1 MQALGVGVVYWPIL
15 DPLLREPGSPA
26 TVVEIEPQAFWEM
39 SHDDRHGWRYRP
51 NEALLDELAA
61 LPQAKLIHGVGHPV
75 GGTVT
80 DPLDHL
86 NLLQDAVTQLAP
98 AWVSEHLSLNRF
110 ERPQGGHEPLDQVEH
125 AGFLL
130 PPSQTPATTR
140 VAADN
145 LQRLRSA
152 MDRPMAFETGVNYLR
167 PQAGEMSDGDFF
179 AAVAETSDCGI
190 VLDLHN
196 LWCNACNGR
205 QSVDEVMA
213 RLPLERV
220 WEVHLAGGMR
230 HGAYW
235 LDAHNGRIPEPVI
248 ELAAR
253 WIPKLPALGAL
264 MFEILPE
271 HVPTLGLDEVAQ
283 ELNLLQTMWAL
294 RAPRLVHVA
303 QGRPAPPATGHSRPE
318 DRAAVRAWECQLAAA
333 LHGEA
338 PADAALTRDPGCAL
352 LARLIQDFRRANLT
366 RALRFTLTTL
376 LLGLGEDDTEALLQA
391 YARHSPPQP
400 FAALEA
406 EQFAAFVWGHIGHWP
421 HLPHLCEVLA
431 FEHALIRA
439 SVHGHS
445 TQLHWS
451 VDPTQVLEA
460 LEAGQ
465 LPPPLPPVHSVMH
478 IQAA

>member
-51 NEALLDELAA
+51 NAALLDELAA

-110 ERPQGGHEPLDQVEH
+110 ERPQGGPEPLDQVEH

-235 LDAHNGRIPEPVI
+235 LDAHSGRIPEPVI

-303 QGRPAPPATGHSRPE
+303 QGRPAPRRPGT
-318 DRAAVRAWECQLAAA
+318 AARKT
-333 LHGEA
+333 A
-338 PADAALTRDPGCAL
+338 PPCAPG
-352 LARLIQDFRRANLT
+352 
-366 RALRFTLTTL
+366 
-376 LLGLGEDDTEALLQA
+376 
-391 YARHSPPQP
+391 S
-400 FAALEA
+400 
-406 EQFAAFVWGHIGHWP
+406 
-421 HLPHLCEVLA
+421 
-431 FEHALIRA
+431 A
-439 SVHGHS
+439 S
-445 TQLHWS
+445 W
-451 VDPTQVLEA
+451 
-460 LEAGQ
+460 
-465 LPPPLPPVHSVMH
+465 PPPCMARPRPTLRCHKTP
-478 IQAA
+478 AARCWHA

>member
-51 NEALLDELAA
+51 NAALLDELAA

-98 AWVSEHLSLNRF
+98 TWVSEHLSLNRF
-110 ERPQGGHEPLDQVEH
+110 ERPQGGPEPLDQVEH

-235 LDAHNGRIPEPVI
+235 LDAHSGRIPEPVI

-253 WIPKLPALGAL
+253 WIPKILAYQVADVFAGVAVVPRRHTRVDVVPHGFRQGKAHGVSAHEGMLLPV
-264 MFEILPE
+264 ITVVKP
-271 HVPTLGLDEVAQ
+271 VARH
-283 ELNLLQTMWAL
+283 LCVST
-294 RAPRLVHVA
+294 
-303 QGRPAPPATGHSRPE
+303 T
-318 DRAAVRAWECQLAAA
+318 AAA
-333 LHGEA
+333 SSQCCCAAHTARRHG
-338 PADAALTRDPGCAL
+338 PA
-352 LARLIQDFRRANLT
+352 AR
-366 RALRFTLTTL
+366 
-376 LLGLGEDDTEALLQA
+376 
-391 YARHSPPQP
+391 
-400 FAALEA
+400 
-406 EQFAAFVWGHIGHWP
+406 
-421 HLPHLCEVLA
+421 
-431 FEHALIRA
+431 
-439 SVHGHS
+439 
-445 TQLHWS
+445 
-451 VDPTQVLEA
+451 
-460 LEAGQ
+460 
-465 LPPPLPPVHSVMH
+465 
-478 IQAA
+478 